1 MRSQNSVIKI
11 NGLLFSHAGIS
22 PSVLSQH
29 IKIEE
34 INAIIRNYLNT
45 DKTSKKDEKTN
56 LIMGVNGPLWYRGY
70 IFASEKTSRITQN
83 EVDSILK
90 FYDADK
96 LIIAHTENGSIRIL
110 FEEKVIAI
118 DVPLKDK
125 EIISE
130 GLLFENGVFFRAG
143 YEGATTRLH

>member
-1 MRSQNSVIKI
+1 
-11 NGLLFSHAGIS
+11 
-22 PSVLSQH
+22 
-29 IKIEE
+29 
-34 INAIIRNYLNT
+34 
-45 DKTSKKDEKTN
+45 
-56 LIMGVNGPLWYRGY
+56 MGVNGPLWYRGY